1 MRIRNKCV
9 IGAALI
15 VILSGCSDKDSSMSD
30 KDRAAA
36 QEAVRAMSAAVET
49 TAASLV
55 VINPKHDK
63 QYFIDRQTQGIAECI
78 KATDFASC
86 YKPKFEAMK
95 YE

>member
-1 MRIRNKCV
+1 MNIQSHSV
-9 IGAALI
+9 ICAAFI
-15 VILSGCSDKDSSMSD
+15 VVLSGCGAKESSMSD

-36 QEAVRAMSAAVET
+36 QEAVRQMSATVET

-55 VINPKHDK
+55 IINPKHDK

-86 YKPKFEAMK
+86 YKPKLEAMK